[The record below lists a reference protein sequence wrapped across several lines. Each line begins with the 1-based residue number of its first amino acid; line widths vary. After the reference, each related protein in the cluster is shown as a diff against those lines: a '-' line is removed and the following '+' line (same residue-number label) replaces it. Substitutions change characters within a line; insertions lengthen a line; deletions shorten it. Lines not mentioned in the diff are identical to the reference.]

1 MKQIFFLVRRP
12 WLLGLL
18 ALLALPGLV
27 APAAAQCTINTP
39 PAGCP
44 TPFVAI
50 DVVTGQEVQ
59 ALCVGRAVRFDLGC
73 GRSVAANLLYYNA
86 LSGTNVTPTNCDF
99 VLGRLVNN
107 TFTPTAAGAITVSE
121 LANPS
126 VAGGT
131 GTVFVRNFQVYSS
144 PVPDIT
150 LTPCAAGN
158 VQLNFQ
164 GIPQNPYDQYF
175 VQVNGGPL
183 IGPFTR
189 NSPNQIIAAPAGSQV
204 TVIAN
209 YKDNTLCGN
218 QVTLTV
224 PALSTQ
230 PLVIK
235 SLTVQS
241 PLPSTIAFTFSG
253 LSSGFRV
260 VFVNELQVANPANP
274 SRFHAVV
281 GITAPTTYSQ
291 GQLSQGLYRLANYD
305 ICRLDSTFSE
315 PVPAIN
321 LTGISTNN
329 VNTVSWLAFG
339 PVASYTLL
347 RNGTALATLPPG
359 RSSYADAAVTCG
371 TSYTYRL
378 QTTTVGGSTS
388 LSNEV
393 TVQATSTLPPA
404 APLLNAS
411 FDLAGR
417 LTLTATAV
425 GGAAL
430 PAGGQLLYSR
440 QGGPGALDFAA
451 VPTATDTLRDP
462 TTLAQL
468 LAAPPCYTVRL
479 QDVCGNGSAPTSSTC
494 PSILA
499 VAAADPD
506 GLTAQLSW
514 SAFRGPGSPAANA
527 SYRVLTLAP
536 DGTVLA
542 TSAPTAGLSYLD
554 PTPPTDR
561 QVLRYRIEA
570 SGAGLPVGT
579 VSYSNVATLTRQ
591 PRLVVPNAFTPNG
604 DGLNDVL
611 ELKGRYLNNF
621 SFVVI
626 DKNGQEAFRATD
638 RTQTW
643 DGTIRGHAPVNG
655 AYVWRLTLR
664 DEVGQNFSQ
673 TGTVTILK

>member
-1 MKQIFFLVRRP
+1 MKQIFSLVRRP

-27 APAAAQCTINTP
+27 APAAAQCTINPP

-50 DVVTGQEVQ
+50 DVITGQEVR

-86 LSGTNVTPTNCDF
+86 LPGTNITPANCDF
-99 VLGRLVNN
+99 TPGKLANN

-131 GTVFVRNFQVYSS
+131 GTVFVRNFQVYDS
-144 PVPDIT
+144 PAPSFT
-150 LTPCAAGN
+150 LTPCNGR
-158 VQLNFQ
+158 VKVSF
-164 GIPQNPYDQYF
+164 GTNPYDQYF
-175 VQVNGGPL
+175 LRVNTGAVV
-183 IGPFTR
+183 GPFAAAT
-189 NSPNQIIAAPAGSQV
+189 SPTVAAPAGSSV
-204 TVIAN
+204 TVIGSYRASLIC
-209 YKDNTLCGN
+209 TG
-218 QVTLTV
+218 QATQAV
-224 PALSTQ
+224 PALSAQ
-230 PLVIK
+230 PLVLAR
-235 SLTVQS
+235 LTVQGA
-241 PLPSTIAFTFSG
+241 LPGPVALAFSG
-253 LSSGFRV
+253 FSNYYFNNIQYADASNPTRFR
-260 VFVNELQVANPANP
+260 
-274 SRFHAVV
+274 SIV
-281 GITAPTTYSQ
+281 GLLTPTSYTAPL
-291 GQLSQGLYRLANYD
+291 GQPGLYRLARYD
-305 ICRLDSTFSE
+305 ACGTDSAFSA
-315 PVPAIN
+315 PVPTIQLAG
-321 LTGISTNN
+321 TSANN
-329 VNTVSWLAFG
+329 VNNLSWQTAG
-339 PVASYTLL
+339 PVAGYTLL
-347 RNGTALATLPPG
+347 RNGTALTTLPP
-359 RSSYADAAVTCG
+359 SATTYADAAVTCG
-371 TSYTYRL
+371 TRYTYEL
-378 QTTTVGGSTS
+378 QASVAGGGQSI
-388 LSNEV
+388 SNDV
-393 TVQATSTLPPA
+393 AVQAVSALPPA

-417 LTLTATAV
+417 LTLTAAAA

-462 TTLAQL
+462 ATLAQL

-479 QDVCGNGSAPTSSTC
+479 QDVCGNGSAPTSATC

-499 VAAADPD
+499 VTAADPD

-514 SAFRGPGSPAANA
+514 LAFRGPGSPAAGA

-542 TSAPTAGLSYLD
+542 ASAPTAGLSYLD

-561 QVLRYRIEA
+561 QVLRYRMEA

-664 DEVGQNFSQ
+664 DEVGQDFSQ